1 MSPKAAKA
9 AKPKETPESRWL
21 SYRPEIKVLDC
32 TIRDGG
38 LMNNHHF
45 DDKTVKMVYDTC
57 VAAGVD
63 YMELGYKSSRK
74 GIKQGEHGCWKY
86 CTEEDMRR
94 IVGDNK
100 TNLKLT
106 VMADAERCDYHEDI
120 LPKKDSVLDMI
131 RVATYITQIP
141 TALDMVKDAHDK
153 GYETTINLMAASI
166 ISDRE
171 LDEGLEMLAK
181 SEAKTIYLVDSFG
194 AFYSEQIHYLVKKY
208 LSHCKPAGK
217 EVGMHMHN
225 NLQLAYAN
233 TIEGI
238 IGGANFLD
246 ATMAGLGRG
255 AGNCPME
262 LLIGFLR
269 NPKYQLRP
277 ILDCVQNHIEP
288 MRSKLLWGYDLPYLL
303 TGLRNL
309 HPRAAIKFKEAELK
323 GEKGDILKFHD
334 AVTDQE

>member
-1 MSPKAAKA
+1 MKPAETTRKDKAA
-9 AKPKETPESRWL
+9 SRWL
-21 SYRPEIKVLDC
+21 SFRPEIKVVDC

-45 DDKTVKMVYDTC
+45 DDQMVKRVYNTC

-63 YMELGYKSSRK
+63 YMELGYKASRE
-74 GIKQGEHGCWKY
+74 GIKAGEFGDWKY
-86 CTEEDMRR
+86 STEESLRR
-94 IVGDNK
+94 IVGDNP
-100 TNLKLT
+100 TALKLC
-106 VMADAERCDYHEDI
+106 VMADAERCDYKKDI

-131 RVATYITQIP
+131 RVATYIHQIP
-141 TALDMVKDAHDK
+141 TALEMVKDAHDK
-153 GYETTINLMAASI
+153 GYETTVNLMAASI
-166 ISDRE
+166 IPNDE
-171 LDEGLEMLAK
+171 LSEGLEMLAK
-181 SEAKTIYLVDSFG
+181 SEAKAIYVVDSFG

-217 EVGMHMHN
+217 EVGVHMHN

-238 IGGANFLD
+238 IQGANFLD
-246 ATMAGLGRG
+246 GTMAGLGRG

-262 LLIGFLR
+262 LLIGFLH

-288 MRSKLLWGYDLPYLL
+288 MRAKLLWGYDLPYLL

-309 HPRAAIKFKEAELK
+309 HPRAAIKFKEGELK

>member
-1 MSPKAAKA
+1 MSAKSIKAKDTAEA
-9 AKPKETPESRWL
+9 RWL

-45 DDKTVKMVYDTC
+45 DDKIVKMVYETC
-57 VAAGVD
+57 IAAGID
-63 YMELGYKSSRK
+63 YMELGYKASRK

-100 TNLKLT
+100 TDLKLSI
-106 VMADAERCDYHEDI
+106 MADAERCDYHTDI
-120 LPKKDSVLDMI
+120 LPKKESVVDLV
-131 RVATYITQIP
+131 RVACYISQIP

-153 GYETTINLMAASI
+153 GYETTVNLMAASI
-166 ISDRE
+166 IPERE
-171 LDEGLEMLAK
+171 LDEGLTMLAK
-181 SEAKTIYLVDSFG
+181 SEAKAIYLVDSFG
-194 AFYSEQIHYLVKKY
+194 AFYSEQMRFMVKKY
-208 LSHCKPAGK
+208 MAHCKPAGK
-217 EVGMHMHN
+217 EVGVHTHN

-238 IGGANFLD
+238 IQGANYLD

-262 LLIGFLR
+262 LLIGFLH

-288 MRSKLLWGYDLPYLL
+288 MRAKLLWGYDLPYLL

-309 HPRAAIKFKEAELK
+309 HPRQAIQFKEAELK
-323 GEKGDILKFHD
+323 GAKGDILKFHD
-334 AVTDQE
+334 TVTDQE

>member
-1 MSPKAAKA
+1 MST
-9 AKPKETPESRWL
+9 ETPPKHKDTATSRWL
-21 SYRPEIKVLDC
+21 SYRPEIKVVDC

-38 LMNNHHF
+38 LMNSHHF
-45 DDKTVKMVYDTC
+45 PDQIVKIVYDTC

-63 YMELGYKSSRK
+63 YMELGYKASRK
-74 GIKQGEHGCWKY
+74 GIKQGEHGAWKY
-86 CTEEDMRR
+86 CVEDDLRR
-94 IVGDNK
+94 IVGDNPTK
-100 TNLKLT
+100 LKLC

-141 TALDMVKDAHDK
+141 TALEMVKDAHDK
-153 GYETTINLMAASI
+153 GYETTLNLMAASAVPE
-166 ISDRE
+166 RE
-171 LDEGLEMLAK
+171 LNEGLEMLAN
-181 SEAKTIYLVDSFG
+181 SEAKAIYLVDSFG

-208 LSHCKPAGK
+208 LGHCKPAGK

-238 IGGANFLD
+238 ILGANFLD

-262 LLIGFLR
+262 LLLAFLR
-269 NPKYQLRP
+269 NPKYELRP
-277 ILDCVQNHIEP
+277 VLDCVQNHIEP
-288 MRSKLLWGYDLPYLL
+288 MRAKLLWGYDLPYLL
-303 TGLRNL
+303 TGMLNQ
-309 HPRAAIKFKEAELK
+309 HPRTAIKFKEAELK
-323 GEKGDILKFHD
+323 GQKGDILNFYD
-334 AVTDQE
+334 AVTAEQ